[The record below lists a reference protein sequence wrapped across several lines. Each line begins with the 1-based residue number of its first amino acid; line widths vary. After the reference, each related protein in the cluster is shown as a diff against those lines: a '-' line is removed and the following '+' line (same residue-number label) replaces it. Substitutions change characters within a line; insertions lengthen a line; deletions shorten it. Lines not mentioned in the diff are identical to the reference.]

1 MVDDLVTISNYSSS
15 VEAHLARNRLL
26 DEGVEAFVI
35 DDVTTDIAGPY
46 GNGIAKLQVPASHAE
61 LAQAILADV
70 SHGSVD
76 SDWVAASS
84 ELIDEELID
93 EASEPECSGR
103 ELNAERACRGAVF
116 PHLLGLL
123 PVQIYVF
130 WLLMK
135 VFNSKELLRPRYQIQ
150 AWLAAAINLPAL
162 LLFLVIEPFLFLVLV
177 VAQASIL
184 LPMVLSLGMTYLRS
198 RRIVRSIS

>member
-1 MVDDLVTISNYSSS
+1 MVDDLITISNYFSS

-26 DEGVEAFVI
+26 DEGVEAFVM

-61 LAQAILADV
+61 LAQAILGDV
-70 SHGSVD
+70 SHGLVD
-76 SDWVAASS
+76 SEWVAVSS
-84 ELIDEELID
+84 AAIDEE
-93 EASEPECSGR
+93 SESECSAR

-116 PHLLGLL
+116 PHLMGLL
-123 PVQIYVF
+123 PLQIYVF

-135 VFNSKELLRPRYQIQ
+135 VFNSKELLRPLYQIQ

-184 LPMVLSLGMTYLRS
+184 LPMVLSLGITYFRS
-198 RRIVRSIS
+198 RRIVRSTG